1 MSVLNFIESI
11 LESEG
16 LYKHAGPTQTSV
28 TMHHYRDKNKGVYVN
43 FNLIIDEVCFD
54 PTEEDKELFRA
65 FQNDKV
71 LGERLSQFAYH
82 IRCTVQEYKNKAKET
97 TGNQEGTTF
106 KLTSDLR
113 LEKEP
118 S

>member
-1 MSVLNFIESI
+1 MLNFIEYI

-16 LYKHAGPTQTSV
+16 VYKHSEPTQTSV
-28 TMHHYRDKNKGVYVN
+28 TIHHYRHSNEGVYVN

-65 FQNDKV
+65 FQNDES
-71 LGERLSQFAYH
+71 LDERLSQFAGR
-82 IRCTVQEYKNKAKET
+82 IRCAVQEYKNKAKET